1 MFKFN
6 LASSNVCVSQ
16 DNRISI
22 WSIGSNLSTS
32 MEDGFEGDPQLICEH
47 KHDGDVLDLQVSYS
61 LLCVAH

>member
-61 LLCVAH
+61 LRCVAH